1 MSEQDQIEKKV
12 RLARL
17 TIDHQDLDK
26 AIEAL
31 SKIGADALCI
41 QRFKKKKLGLKD
53 EIEKLHIDTTPNIIA

>member
-1 MSEQDQIEKKV
+1 MSDQDQVEKRM

-17 TIDHQDLDK
+17 TIEHQDLDI
-26 AIEAL
+26 AINAL
-31 SKIGADALCI
+31 GSFGADALCI

>member
-1 MSEQDQIEKKV
+1 MSEQDQVEKRV

-17 TIDHQDLDK
+17 TIEHKDLDI
-26 AIEAL
+26 AIDSL
-31 SKIGADALCI
+31 ITTGANTLCI

>member
-1 MSEQDQIEKKV
+1 MSEQDQIAKRV

-17 TIDHQDLDK
+17 TIEHQDLDT

-31 SKIGADALCI
+31 NSNGADALCI

>member
-17 TIDHQDLDK
+17 AIEHQDLDK
-26 AIEAL
+26 AISAL
-31 SKIGADALCI
+31 NSTGADALCI